1 MFQRIRRLTL
11 VATLLA
17 TTGGTLAHAGPSSGS
32 TSPSSVNN
40 QDLFYDYELWLAWD
54 VGRYHVVAK
63 FDDGHTETYR
73 FTSQQAAQNFIAW
86 LAFHIDDFVS
96 ARIEQHLELGP
107 WTYYATYDT
116 KAEADGMAAMAV
128 SLGFYADVVPV
139 SISKPL
145 RRR

>member
-1 MFQRIRRLTL
+1 MRIPALL
-11 VATLLA
+11 ATLLA
-17 TTGGTLAHAGPSSGS
+17 MSGTTLPVLAGPSSGS
-32 TSPSSVNN
+32 QSPSSINN

-54 VGRYHVVAK
+54 VVRYHVVAK
-63 FDDGHTETYR
+63 FDDGHTETYK
-73 FTSQQAAQNFIAW
+73 FTSQQAAQGFIGW

-96 ARIEQHLELGP
+96 ARIEQHLEMGP
-107 WTYYATYDT
+107 WTHYATYDT

-139 SISKPL
+139 SISEPL